1 MKTSVEIMMKVE
13 IKVRIRHLGLLY
25 QNWERELGDRI
36 PILFKSLNVQ
46 NLRDFDLINNNV
58 TQQNDEFNRILG
70 QEWV

>member
-70 QEWV
+70 QE